1 MSDMKGCC
9 VSKDGTLVI
18 TAAERAF
25 VPVAYMQ
32 DEIIPCPTLRAELEY
47 AGHMRRKNSNAH
59 GHTPPERIL
68 EKAGALKRHRPAELV
83 PYSADSS
90 RDLG

>member
-9 VSKDGTLVI
+9 VSKDGTLLI

-32 DEIIPCPTLRAELEY
+32 DKIIPCPTLRAELEY
-47 AGHMRRKNSNAH
+47 AGHMRRN
-59 GHTPPERIL
+59 
-68 EKAGALKRHRPAELV
+68 LKCTRTHVA
-83 PYSADSS
+83 
-90 RDLG
+90 